1 MLPSAM
7 CPAST
12 SVSLLHFFT
21 FTSEGFS
28 HWKKA
33 TFRDGGFA
41 SHAKSESHTNAML
54 AWKDY
59 EKLAESK
66 CSLSASLSAE
76 YEKQVKEN
84 REYIKTIAETLLLT
98 ATQNIAQ
105 RANNETKGENKGNFL
120 SIAKHDNIVKKK

>member
-1 MLPSAM
+1 
-7 CPAST
+7 
-12 SVSLLHFFT
+12 
-21 FTSEGFS
+21 
-28 HWKKA
+28 
-33 TFRDGGFA
+33 
-41 SHAKSESHTNAML
+41 ML